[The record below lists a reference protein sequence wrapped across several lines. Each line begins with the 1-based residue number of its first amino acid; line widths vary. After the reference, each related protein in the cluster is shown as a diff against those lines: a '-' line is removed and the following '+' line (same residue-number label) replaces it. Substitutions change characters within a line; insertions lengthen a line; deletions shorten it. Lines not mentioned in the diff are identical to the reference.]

1 MSEINKQVGAHIR
14 VFRKKRGLT
23 LDELAEIIHKSKST
37 ISKYEKGE
45 ITVDIETL
53 YEIADAVQVHAEQLL
68 YRRPEHTSIAGSG
81 ANPAFFSGVSQ
92 FYSYLFDG
100 RSNRIMRCVFDV
112 LSETEELF
120 GLSIM
125 QKNEFYNKKF
135 STKYISTTKTPP
147 PADFLCRSR
156 DFYVSIVMRICQIH
170 G

>member
-81 ANPAFFSGVSQ
+81 ANPAFFAVSPS
-92 FYSYLFDG
+92 F
-100 RSNRIMRCVFDV
+100 
-112 LSETEELF
+112 
-120 GLSIM
+120 
-125 QKNEFYNKKF
+125 
-135 STKYISTTKTPP
+135 TPTCSM
-147 PADFLCRSR
+147 AAATAHALRL
-156 DFYVSIVMRICQIH
+156 
-170 G
+170 